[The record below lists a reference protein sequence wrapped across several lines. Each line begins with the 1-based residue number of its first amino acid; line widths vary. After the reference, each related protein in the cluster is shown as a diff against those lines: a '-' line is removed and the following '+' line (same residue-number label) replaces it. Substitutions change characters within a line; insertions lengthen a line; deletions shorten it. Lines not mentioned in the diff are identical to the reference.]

1 MQLFVTL
8 FKAFFFWIFIG
19 ALPGAI
25 AYIFGGNIAVI
36 ATCAAIGLFLLID
49 AFGSERKIIKSIR
62 PSRMEIANLPILV
75 IEDASSH
82 CFITKQFFSS
92 KPTIWITRGALS
104 LLTPEEI
111 TALVQGMRVAGEKSS
126 LRFETVLS
134 TWMMRITANIPDDLR
149 EVLFFREKGSKTI
162 HMRESIRGVVWVSL
176 ILLLEVF
183 YSKTRKYRLEIPE
196 EVLRKLEAESRR
208 CVPRLPVALSN
219 HSAVSPWPDAFLTL
233 GRPCL
238 LPWTAVNLET

>member
-1 MQLFVTL
+1 M
-8 FKAFFFWIFIG
+8 G
-19 ALPGAI
+19 ALGTL
-25 AYIFGGNIAVI
+25 VI
-36 ATCAAIGLFLLID
+36 VGLLLLID
-49 AFGSERKIIKSIR
+49 AFGAERGIIKAIR
-62 PSRMEIANLPILV
+62 PSQMEISELKVFV
-75 IEDASSH
+75 IEDPSSH
-82 CFITKQFFSS
+82 CFITQSIFSS

-111 TALVQGMRVAGEKSS
+111 TALVQGMRIAGEKSS
-126 LRFETVLS
+126 LRFETILS
-134 TWMMRITANIPDDLR
+134 TWMIRFTANIPAGLR
-149 EVLFFREKGSKTI
+149 EVLFFQEKGTKSI
-162 HMRESIRGVVWVSL
+162 LIRESLRGAIWASL

-183 YSKTRKYRLEIPE
+183 YSKAKKYRLEIPE

-208 CVPRLPVALSN
+208 CVPRLPIALSN